1 MPSSAQERTKRNEA
15 DERMRA
21 PERGGWL
28 DCHLAAVQRSCHKW
42 KTREQAIKAAREVLE
57 IEAGDLIRDGKP
69 APRMQHLSE
78 VAVLEVEVSTEDAER
93 MEYVTK
99 TKAAEWLDV
108 SKPRITALISEGV
121 LETKRFGRDELVS
134 IASIDAFEKIA
145 RKPGRPKAAK
155 AIA

>member
-1 MPSSAQERTKRNEA
+1 MKLMSECVLLKEA
-15 DERMRA
+15 D
-21 PERGGWL
+21 GWTAIL
-28 DCHLAAVQRSCHKW
+28 PQFNGAATSG

-78 VAVLEVEVSTEDAER
+78 VAVLEVEVSAEDSER

-99 TKAAEWLDV
+99 TNAAEWLDV

-134 IASIDAFEKIA
+134 IASIDAFEKSA

>member
-1 MPSSAQERTKRNEA
+1 M
-15 DERMRA
+15 
-21 PERGGWL
+21 
-28 DCHLAAVQRSCHKW
+28 
-42 KTREQAIKAAREVLE
+42 LE

-78 VAVLEVEVSTEDAER
+78 VAVLEVEVSAEDAER

-134 IASIDAFEKIA
+134 IASIDTFEKKRSQARPPEGRKGNCLGAPDQRCAFELSCFCDSAFKTSISFEF
-145 RKPGRPKAAK
+145 
-155 AIA
+155 